1 MKMKTVD
8 EIIKI
13 LKTQEELLR
22 ERYGVVK
29 IGIFGSFARDEQTE
43 VSDVDILVE
52 FEKPIGL
59 RFFELADYLE
69 EIFGVKV
76 DLFTPNALKQK
87 PLLWKSVEEDLIYV

>member
-1 MKMKTVD
+1 MKTIE
-8 EIIKI
+8 EIIRT
-13 LKTQEELLR
+13 LNTQEELLK
-22 ERYGVVK
+22 ERYGITT

-43 VSDVDILVE
+43 VSDIDILVE

-59 RFFELADYLE
+59 KFFELADYLE
-69 EIFGVKV
+69 EILGVKV

>member
-1 MKMKTVD
+1 MKTLEEIKRILTEHKD
-8 EIIKI
+8 EIWEK
-13 LKTQEELLR
+13 
-22 ERYGVVK
+22 YGVIK
-29 IGIFGSFARDEQTE
+29 IGIFGSFARDEQKE

-59 RFFELADYLE
+59 KFFELADHLE
-69 EIFGVKV
+69 EILGIKV